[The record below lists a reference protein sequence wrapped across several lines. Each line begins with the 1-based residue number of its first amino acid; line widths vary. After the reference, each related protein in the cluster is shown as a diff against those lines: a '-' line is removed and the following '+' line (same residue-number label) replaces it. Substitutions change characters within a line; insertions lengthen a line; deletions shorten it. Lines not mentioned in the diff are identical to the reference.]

1 MVVQVVDDSDV
12 NLFVMA
18 SMVRKLG
25 HVAELHSDPIAA
37 LAACR
42 SGIPD
47 LIIVDFMM
55 PEMDGI
61 QYTRSIRQTEAGR
74 LVPIVLVTASH
85 DPTVEGR
92 AMDAG
97 ANAFLTKPLRFP
109 DLKEVVDA
117 LLPDRNRDGAP

>member
-18 SMVRKLG
+18 SMVRKMG
-25 HVAELHSDPIAA
+25 YAADLHSSPHAA
-37 LAACR
+37 LAVCW
-42 SGIPD
+42 SSIPD

-61 QYTRSIRQTEAGR
+61 QYIRSIRQTEAGR
-74 LVPIVLVTASH
+74 LVPIVMVTASH

-92 AMDAG
+92 AMEAG

-109 DLKEVVDA
+109 EFKAVVSS
-117 LLPDRNRDGAP
+117 LLPVCDRDGAA